1 MAKIRV
7 TKKFSFDMAHALDGY
22 DGLCKNIHGH
32 TYHFSITLLGEVLVE
47 IGNPKNGFV
56 LDFSE
61 LKSIVKESILDIFDH
76 SLVLFNESKIA
87 KQGNLSLY
95 SDRVIY
101 TPYQPTCENL
111 LVDFKD
117 RIVEKL
123 PSGIELIVAR
133 LDETPTSYAEWFS
146 SDQD

>member
-1 MAKIRV
+1 MSKIRV
-7 TKKFSFDMAHALDGY
+7 TKTFSFDMAHALDGY

-32 TYHFSITLLGEVLVE
+32 TYHFSITLLGDVLNE
-47 IGNPKNGFV
+47 IGHPKNGFV
-56 LDFSE
+56 LDFSL

-87 KQGNLSLY
+87 IEGNMTLY
-95 SDRVIY
+95 SERVIY
-101 TPYQPTCENL
+101 TVYQPTCENL
-111 LVDFKD
+111 LLDFKD
-117 RIVEKL
+117 RILEKL
-123 PSGIELIVAR
+123 PKEVELIIAR